1 MALLKGF
8 NKNSLER
15 LKAGLSHP
23 AACASSESPAVWFLC
38 SSSSCLGTVA
48 LRKAASVCLYSDMA
62 SSLDP

>member
-23 AACASSESPAVWFLC
+23 AACASSESSASDFCAPPPPAW
-38 SSSSCLGTVA
+38 A
-48 LRKAASVCLYSDMA
+48 LWPSGKLPLYMHSDMA